1 MGRSWASPTF
11 ATASGSSSRRVRR
24 LVTACT
30 RAWIG
35 CPVRCLPRSEQGLE
49 IVQSFLAGGRLD
61 FARDAI
67 ALVQMRARDGHA
79 QEQSVQALL
88 VFPLESS
95 SGRDRHDEAKLRR
108 CSLAICFF
116 STRTKRNV
124 VVVQVFP

>member
-1 MGRSWASPTF
+1 MGKQDLPNAM
-11 ATASGSSSRRVRR
+11 TAAEITEKLGLQNLRHRQWFIQSASRRR
-24 LVTACT
+24 VTACT

-49 IVQSFLAGGRLD
+49 IVQGFLERGRLE

-88 VFPLESS
+88 VFPLEL
-95 SGRDRHDEAKLRR
+95 KW
-108 CSLAICFF
+108 
-116 STRTKRNV
+116 KR
-124 VVVQVFP
+124 